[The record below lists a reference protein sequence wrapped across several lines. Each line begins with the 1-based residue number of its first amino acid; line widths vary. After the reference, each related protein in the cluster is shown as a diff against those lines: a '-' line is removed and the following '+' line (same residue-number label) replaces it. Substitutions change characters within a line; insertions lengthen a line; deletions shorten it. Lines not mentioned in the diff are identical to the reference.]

1 MLISVGNLFSSF
13 FHVLCFWFFGL
24 FLIKLLFLVITDFC
38 PFLFMWNVRGGHQ
51 KAEAVSVFFLLYLF
65 KNASDEFLLNQ
76 TT

>member
-38 PFLFMWNVRGGHQ
+38 PFLFMWNVREDTRRQKQLVSFFYFIYSKMHQ
-51 KAEAVSVFFLLYLF
+51 MNFF
-65 KNASDEFLLNQ
+65 
-76 TT
+76 